1 MRTLMNWK
9 TTLMPAIR
17 VPLFVTF
24 EPSLVVIF
32 RCTDC
37 NGGIHF
43 RTVGVRKNSL
53 YKINQSKLATKPK
66 VTTATQSPAP
76 APSPVSSRRIPST
89 HPDIINSACDR
100 HGVDPTL
107 VHAIVKIETGF
118 H

>member
-1 MRTLMNWK
+1 MNWK
-9 TTLMPAIR
+9 TTLMPVIR

-24 EPSLVVIF
+24 EPSLAAIY

-43 RTVGVRKNSL
+43 STVGAGKNSL
-53 YKINQSKLATKPK
+53 YKKNRSNLATTRKGA
-66 VTTATQSPAP
+66 TATQSSAP

-89 HPDIINSACDR
+89 HPDIINSACDH

-107 VHAIVKIETGF
+107 VYAIVKIEIGF
-118 H
+118 Y